1 MAETEK
7 PTLWRNIAH
16 YAIEFV
22 IVLVGIYLALSLENA
37 AQQRDEARRAADHL
51 ESLSD
56 DIAADREALDAV
68 IAFAVDKRRE
78 LGELLETFSTGN
90 ATADD
95 AMRAGTLISGYS
107 FFEPEQFTLLSMRES
122 GEFRLI
128 GDPELRTGILR
139 LNELYDRIE
148 SAQDNYLQ
156 ALDDLFIPVWMRNVD
171 MLEER
176 VTNPR
181 FFEDPLFRNLVVWAH
196 SETVSRLNLYRRADA
211 QAAALSAL
219 LQRKR

>member
-1 MAETEK
+1 MADTEK
-7 PTLWRNIAH
+7 PNLWRNVAH

-37 AQQRDEARRAADHL
+37 AQQRDEARRAASHL
-51 ESLSD
+51 ESLSE

-68 IAFAVDKRRE
+68 ISAAVDKRRE
-78 LGELLETFSTGN
+78 LGELLATFSKGN
-90 ATADD
+90 ATPDD
-95 AMRAGTLISGYS
+95 ALRAGILISRYT

-128 GDPELRTGILR
+128 RDPQVRTGILR
-139 LNELYDRIE
+139 LNGLYERIE
-148 SAQDNYLQ
+148 RAQHSYLQ

-176 VTNPR
+176 VTSAR

-196 SETVSRLNLYRRADA
+196 SETVGRLELYRRTAD
-211 QAAALSAL
+211 QAADLQSL
-219 LQRKR
+219 LAASH